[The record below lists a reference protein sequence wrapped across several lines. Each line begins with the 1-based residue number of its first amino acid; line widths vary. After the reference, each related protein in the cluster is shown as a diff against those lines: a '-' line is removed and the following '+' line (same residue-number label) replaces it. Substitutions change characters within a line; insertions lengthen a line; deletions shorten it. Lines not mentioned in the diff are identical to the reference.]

1 MLHHFDENLQWNLLT
16 LNFYNFKYSRCAWF
30 DETFSFSHIMDLTFQ
45 NQVFETKMK
54 KMKYGTFQNYYL
66 WVEEYQLHHGGGEL
80 EWRYILVDLCYF
92 PKTLNRYLEEI
103 RKVAIIKRKKKLL
116 IFHRNGS
123 FTLLFMPMNFFFG

>member
-1 MLHHFDENLQWNLLT
+1 MATILRSLIWRNFLVFITLKKLYEHF
-16 LNFYNFKYSRCAWF
+16 
-30 DETFSFSHIMDLTFQ
+30 LTFQ
-45 NQVFETKMK
+45 DQVLETKMK
-54 KMKYGTFQNYYL
+54 KMKYGTFRNYYL
-66 WVEEYQLHHGGGEL
+66 WVEEYQLHHGGEL

-123 FTLLFMPMNFFFG
+123 FTLLFMPMKFFLGRRRWKTMVWK